1 VSGAHGVLALVH
13 AVALVGLTPHRVRIE
28 CSRATGLPGMRLVG
42 LPDTAVREA
51 EDRIRTAIQRSGLRW
66 PQERIVINLA
76 PADLPKVGSGF
87 DLPLAIGVLA
97 ATEQIPAASLA
108 GLCACG
114 EVGLDG
120 SIRPVPGTLPTA
132 VGARDL
138 RTGRLFV
145 AEAAAGE
152 AALVTDLE
160 VVGVRDLTEVV
171 ALLRGDRLP
180 RESLPTPTEV
190 PASTLDLRDVRGQPV
205 ARRTVEI
212 AAAGG
217 HHLLL
222 VGPPGCGKTMLARRL
237 HALLPPLE
245 MDQALE
251 VAAIHSVAGERAP
264 DAPLSL
270 APPLREP
277 HHSISAAGL
286 IGGGSGIARP
296 GELALAHRGVLLLDE
311 LLETPRWI
319 LDALRQ
325 PLERGEITITRA
337 RSRVRYPSRVLF
349 VAATNP
355 CPCGHLGD
363 PRRACTCRPDRI
375 ERYRARLS
383 GPLLDRID
391 LHIEVQPVDRRQ
403 LAGAADGE
411 STAVVAA
418 RVLEARQR
426 GAERWGAGMLARDL
440 QDHQLRAGCS
450 GRAMSTLVRAIDGLA
465 LSARAFDR
473 TLRVARTIA
482 DLEAVEVI
490 APEHVEEALAYR
502 LSAPVGV

>member
-1 VSGAHGVLALVH
+1 MSGAHGVLAVVH

-51 EDRIRTAIQRSGLRW
+51 EDRIRTAIQRSGLEW

-76 PADLPKVGSGF
+76 PADLPKVGTGF

-97 ATEQIPAASLA
+97 ATEQIPATSLA

-138 RTGRLFV
+138 GSRRLFV
-145 AEAAAGE
+145 ADAAAGE

-160 VVGVRDLTEVV
+160 VVGIRDLTEMV
-171 ALLRGDRLP
+171 AVLRGDRIP
-180 RESLPTPTEV
+180 RESLPAPTEV

-205 ARRTVEI
+205 ARRAVEI

-237 HALLPPLE
+237 HALLPSLE

-264 DAPLSL
+264 EAPLSL

-277 HHSISAAGL
+277 HHSVSAAGL
-286 IGGGSGIARP
+286 IGGGSGVARP

-311 LLETPRWI
+311 LLETPRWV

-337 RSRVRYPSRVLF
+337 SSRVRYPSRVLL

-363 PRRACTCRPDRI
+363 PRRACSCRPDRI

-391 LHIEVQPVDRRQ
+391 LHVEVQPVDHEQ

-411 STAVVAA
+411 ATATVAA
-418 RVLEARQR
+418 RVLAAREA
-426 GAERWGAGMLARDL
+426 AADRWGLGILARDL
-440 QDHQLRAGCS
+440 QDEHLRAGCS
-450 GRAMSTLVRAIDGLA
+450 PRAMTTLVRAIDGLA

-482 DLEAVEVI
+482 DLEAVDVI

-502 LSAPVGV
+502 LSVPVGP